1 MELGKLLQ
9 QILGLFDYIFHFFP
23 VESWSPEIDGET
35 EASRPDGGKLTY
47 ERDFLLQ
54 FQTNPLCQIKPE
66 GLPDLEV
73 VLGQAR
79 TPSRSGF
86 SQNR

>member
-1 MELGKLLQ
+1 M
-9 QILGLFDYIFHFFP
+9 
-23 VESWSPEIDGET
+23 WWPEIDGET
-35 EASRPDGGKLTY
+35 EPSEGGKLTY

-79 TPSRSGF
+79 TPSKSGF
-86 SQNR
+86 SQNRYFSKTRCSNCLLKKPTEN

>member
-1 MELGKLLQ
+1 MYLLYSVAKQVQIGFYFSSTESLFQEL
-9 QILGLFDYIFHFFP
+9 
-23 VESWSPEIDGET
+23 DGESDM
-35 EASRPDGGKLTY
+35 SRPEGGKLTY

-54 FQTNPLCQIKPE
+54 FQTNPMCMLKPE

-79 TPSRSGF
+79 PPSKSGYQ
-86 SQNR
+86 QNK